1 MIVLVVFGVF
11 VKLTVMVVEMVKSIA
26 DGDELVSTSAIAAAV
41 SPVPVP
47 KSSNVSS
54 LLKLRSAFAREKKL
68 CMGINQ
74 LEWARLFNGW
84 YTARKS
90 PAAAALST
98 MCSELDFV

>member
-74 LEWARLFNGW
+74 LEWARLFNG
-84 YTARKS
+84 
-90 PAAAALST
+90 
-98 MCSELDFV
+98 